1 MGRQVSERYVRL
13 STEIAINK
21 SDLTWV
27 NETLASETDPERKAA
42 LERRAARIKAEVER
56 VTRLQAIEV
65 GMSKH
70 ADNYTKALTELNEG
84 LVKAARDLRAL
95 QAEQK
100 KYPEDWY
107 AEQHAKAVA
116 KVATLDAHAQRT
128 MESYQSEAIADATRI
143 RAAAEVEVDPT
154 RRLADEMLRMRL
166 MQSPTDAGEL
176 ARKGSDLLNAG
187 QPEQAKVYIEAAR
200 DKGARLSGDVL
211 TALEDALD
219 MKDPLRSQARAI
231 EEEFFANTQD
241 FTAKRMA
248 ALVSAGLGAAEN
260 GQAGNGTSPEISRA
274 NVIGRMS
281 AYRAAMARGQDYTDS
296 DPAAA
301 AMTVGAEPRA

>member
-1 MGRQVSERYVRL
+1 MSRQVSERYTRL
-13 STEIAINK
+13 STEIAIHK
-21 SDLTWV
+21 SDLAWV
-27 NETLASETDPERKAA
+27 SESLASETDPSRKAA
-42 LERRAARIKAEVER
+42 LERRAARIKTEVER
-56 VTRLQAIEV
+56 VTRLQSIEV

-70 ADNYTKALTELNEG
+70 ADNYAKALTELNEG
-84 LVKAARDLRAL
+84 LIKAARDLQAL
-95 QAEQK
+95 RAEQK

-107 AEQHAKAVA
+107 AEQHALAVA
-116 KVATLDAHAQRT
+116 KVASLDGHAQQV
-128 MESYQSEAIADATRI
+128 MESYQSQAIADAARI

-200 DKGARLSGDVL
+200 DKGARLPGHVL
-211 TALEDALD
+211 TTLEDALD
-219 MKDPLRSQARAI
+219 AKDPLRSEARAI
-231 EEEFFANTQD
+231 EDEFFANTQD

-260 GQAGNGTSPEISRA
+260 GQAGNGAAPDISRA
-274 NVIGRMS
+274 NVIARMS
-281 AYRAAMARGQDYTDS
+281 AFRAAMARGEAYADS
-296 DPAAA
+296 DPIAG
-301 AMTVGAEPRA
+301 AMTAGA